1 MFELSAPHENTQQ
14 LTSFLFPFGAIS
26 SIFTSYR
33 CHYYR
38 CIRDRSL
45 ITGVVLS
52 LFGCT
57 GIGIVTSRI
66 GCELNRDK
74 QVEALHA
81 SHLSLFVYGHVYE
94 VGCEP

>member
-1 MFELSAPHENTQQ
+1 METQTQ
-14 LTSFLFPFGAIS
+14 LTSFLFLFGTIS
-26 SIFTSYR
+26 SILTSYR

-38 CIRDRSL
+38 YIRDRSL

-57 GIGIVTSRI
+57 GIGIVTSRF
-66 GCELNRDK
+66 GCEVNRDK

-81 SHLSLFVYGHVYE
+81 SHMTLFVYGHVYE
-94 VGCEP
+94 VGCRP

>member
-1 MFELSAPHENTQQ
+1 MT
-14 LTSFLFPFGAIS
+14 IS
-26 SIFTSYR
+26 SIDTSYR
-33 CHYYR
+33 YHHYRY
-38 CIRDRSL
+38 IRDMSL

-81 SHLSLFVYGHVYE
+81 SHLTLFVYGHVYE
-94 VGCEP
+94 VGCQP

>member
-1 MFELSAPHENTQQ
+1 MKTQQQ
-14 LTSFLFPFGAIS
+14 LTSFLFPLGVIS
-26 SIFTSYR
+26 SILTSYR

-38 CIRDRSL
+38 YIRDRSL

-74 QVEALHA
+74 QVEALNA
-81 SHLSLFVYGHVYE
+81 SHQTLFVYGHVYE
-94 VGCEP
+94 VSCQP